1 MPSPSGTP
9 EGRALGTIRRNGG
22 TIRTSEAIRS
32 GIQPRTLYHLRDTG
46 AIEQVSRGVFRLA
59 DLPAPTLPDLLIVAT
74 RLPKAVICLTSA
86 LALHELT
93 DEIPHDVH
101 IALPRKTEQP
111 RLDHPPLRVVRLSP
125 ACYQAGIEIRRV
137 DGVDLRVY
145 SPAKTV
151 ADCFKFR
158 NQIGLET
165 ALKALKALRKRRG
178 FDVEEL
184 LSFARICRV
193 ERVLRPYLEAIL

>member
-1 MPSPSGTP
+1 MPSAPPSP
-9 EGRALGTIRRNGG
+9 EERALHTIRSNGG
-22 TIRTSEAIRS
+22 IIRTSDAIRS
-32 GIQPRTLYHLRDTG
+32 GIQPRTLYRLRDTG
-46 AIEQVSRGVFRLA
+46 VIEMVSRGVYRLA
-59 DLPAPTLPDLLIVAT
+59 DLPEPALPDLLIVAT
-74 RLPKAVICLTSA
+74 RLPKAVVCLTSA

-93 DEIPHDVH
+93 DEIPHYVH

-125 ACYQAGIEIRRV
+125 SCYEAGIERLRS
-137 DGVDLRVY
+137 DGVDLKVY

-184 LSFARICRV
+184 LAFARVCRV
-193 ERVLRPYLEAIL
+193 ERVLHPYLEAIL